1 MIAVDNQSTGD
12 YEFDWEGGN
21 TVPRITATWNSDSA
35 LLSYEDSA
43 GRFITV
49 AGYSSDTLGL
59 SPRLLPSGRYK
70 LHVGTAVVG
79 CTLTFDRIP
88 A

>member
-1 MIAVDNQSTGD
+1 MIAVYNQSAGD

-21 TVPRITATWNSDSA
+21 TVLGVTATWNPDVA
-35 LLSYEDSA
+35 VLSYEDSA
-43 GRFITV
+43 GRTV
-49 AGYSSDTLGL
+49 SVTTYSSDTLGL
-59 SPRLLPSGRYK
+59 SPRMLPSGRYK

>member
-1 MIAVDNQSTGD
+1 MIAVDSKAAGD
-12 YEFDWEGGN
+12 YFFDWEGGN
-21 TVPRITATWNSDSA
+21 TVLGITATWNSDSA

-43 GRFITV
+43 GRFLTV

-70 LHVGTAVVG
+70 LHVGTAVVAA
-79 CTLTFDRIP
+79 TLTFDRIP